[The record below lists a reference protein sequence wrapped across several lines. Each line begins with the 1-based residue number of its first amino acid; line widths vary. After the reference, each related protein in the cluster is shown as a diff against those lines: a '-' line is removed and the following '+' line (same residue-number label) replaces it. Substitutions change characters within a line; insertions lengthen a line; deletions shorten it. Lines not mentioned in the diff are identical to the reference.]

1 MTVTQLLSRMDA
13 HLAQQE
19 ASLARWE
26 TEGRA
31 LLETL
36 RRQHAVLAEMAALLK
51 ATRLRIE
58 AQLREL
64 RQAGGGTHG

>member
-1 MTVTQLLSRMDA
+1 MTVTQLLSRME
-13 HLAQQE
+13 AQPDRQE
-19 ASLARWE
+19 AER
-26 TEGRA
+26 RV

-36 RRQHAVLAEMAALLK
+36 RQQHAILAEMAALLK

>member
-1 MTVTQLLSRMDA
+1 MTVTQLLSRME
-13 HLAQQE
+13 AQPDRQE
-19 ASLARWE
+19 AER
-26 TEGRA
+26 RV

-36 RRQHAVLAEMAALLK
+36 RQQHAILAEMAALLK

-58 AQLREL
+58 AQRREL